1 VSSPI
6 LSPILYAHRGA
17 AAELPENTLSSFR
30 RALDAGAGALE
41 TDVHMTRDGHVVV
54 SHDATGERMAG
65 VVRAI
70 RHATLDEVR
79 SWDAGFGFI
88 DRDGARPFVRKGFR
102 IPTLEEMLAEFPGIP
117 INVDAKQR
125 VPDMVPALLD
135 VVRRA
140 RSEDRVLLASFDA
153 RTLVRIRRLGYSGPT
168 GLAQAEVVR
177 LIALPILAHRVL
189 PLRGDVAQLPHR
201 QSGINLGTR
210 AVIAK
215 CHTLGLL
222 VHYWTVN
229 DPARATELLDY
240 GADGIMTDDPAAIAP
255 VFAARALTTCSPA

>member
-1 VSSPI
+1 MRVSLASSP
-6 LSPILYAHRGA
+6 LLYAHRGA
-17 AAELPENTLSSFR
+17 AAELPENTLPSFR
-30 RALDAGAGALE
+30 RALDAGATALE
-41 TDVHMTRDGHVVV
+41 TDVHMTKDGHVVV

-79 SWDAGFGFI
+79 SWDAGFGFV
-88 DRDGARPFVRKGFR
+88 DRDGKRPFVGKGFCF
-102 IPTLEEMLAEFPGIP
+102 PTLEELLVEVRGIP

-140 RSEDRVLLASFDA
+140 GAEERVLLASFDV
-153 RTLVRIRRLGYSGPT
+153 RTLTRIRRLGYRGPT

-177 LIALPILAHRVL
+177 LLALPLIAHRVL
-189 PLRGDVAQLPHR
+189 PLRGTAAQLPHR

-215 CHTLGLL
+215 CHALGLL

-229 DPARATELLDY
+229 DPARAKELLDY
-240 GADGIMTDDPAAIAP
+240 GADGIMTDDPRAIAP
-255 VFAARALTTCSPA
+255 VFAARLTACTPT